1 MIGLSFLSTTK
12 RCLPALCLA
21 VVVSIDNLIF
31 WGVMSWEC
39 ETNILAWY
47 ETVPSSANIADAPS
61 RGDVTGLDPS
71 LAIDVK
77 VSDVLQSLLE
87 VCPSDVKGGGAE

>member
-1 MIGLSFLSTTK
+1 
-12 RCLPALCLA
+12 
-21 VVVSIDNLIF
+21 
-31 WGVMSWEC
+31 MSWEC